1 MKIDNQTSFG
11 LFKNR
16 KPGSGASVTGKTS
29 ALGAGRTD
37 QNAIARGQTTMPDR
51 QMLLLKSSVQDYVS
65 APADPA
71 RLEEIREGVQN
82 GGYHVPTDQIVDA
95 ILDDGNGV

>member
-1 MKIDNQTSFG
+1 MKIHNQTSFG

-16 KPGSGASVTGKTS
+16 KPGSGASVTGQTS
-29 ALGAGRTD
+29 APAAGRTD

-51 QMLLLKSSVQDYVS
+51 QMRLLKSSVQDYVA

-71 RLEEIREGVQN
+71 RLEEIHEGVQS
-82 GGYHVPTDQIVDA
+82 GAYHVPTNEIVDA